1 MARLSYLLLASLSVF
16 NGVLASKS
24 AVLDLTPKNFDDVV
38 LKSGKPGLVE
48 FFAPWCGHCKNLA
61 PVYEELGHAFGASS
75 EKVFIAK
82 VDADAH
88 RPLGKRF
95 GVQGFPT
102 LKWFDGKSDK
112 PEDYNGGR
120 DLESLSE
127 FVASKTGLKPRLK
140 KAQLSEVVMLTDSTF
155 DKTIG
160 GDKDVF
166 VAFTAPWCGHCKT
179 LAPIWENLAT
189 DFILEPNVIV
199 AKVDAEAENSKATAK
214 ANAVASY
221 PTIKFFPRGSKEAV
235 AYTGGRTEKDFIDFL
250 NERCGTHRE
259 VGGGLNDKAGTI
271 EALDAIV
278 AKYIS
283 GTSFEPMVKE
293 IKEAAGSLSA
303 KYADYYVKA
312 GNKLQENAEYAQK
325 ELARLQRILDKGNL
339 TPEKIDDLVSRS
351 NVLRRFVGEEKAKD
365 EL

>member
-1 MARLSYLLLASLSVF
+1 M
-16 NGVLASKS
+16 
-24 AVLDLTPKNFDDVV
+24 
-38 LKSGKPGLVE
+38 
-48 FFAPWCGHCKNLA
+48 
-61 PVYEELGHAFGASS
+61 
-75 EKVFIAK
+75 
-82 VDADAH
+82 
-88 RPLGKRF
+88 
-95 GVQGFPT
+95 
-102 LKWFDGKSDK
+102 
-112 PEDYNGGR
+112 
-120 DLESLSE
+120 
-127 FVASKTGLKPRLK
+127 
-140 KAQLSEVVMLTDSTF
+140 
-155 DKTIG
+155 
-160 GDKDVF
+160 
-166 VAFTAPWCGHCKT
+166 
-179 LAPIWENLAT
+179 AT